1 MHFWTKKSPRAVIAV
16 ALIAVTVAACGST
29 TKQSSNGASAGN
41 TTASSGSTNSGGA
54 GSDQQGVAAAKQAIA
69 GFVGHPGPF
78 PTTDKLN
85 RVPKGGVIAYVPL
98 ATPVGALTWTYLVP
112 AAKVM
117 GVTVKQFAAGT
128 SATSVAQAFTA
139 VVATHPKAVIVSG
152 IPLDLW
158 SRYVPQL
165 KSQGASIVAYG
176 QIGTAKYGLQAAQ
189 AAEGFGRTAGKLMA
203 AYVVATWGTKSHLV
217 FYEVPELPFVPLEQ
231 QGIRSEL
238 AAVCPGCSLRVVD
251 IPITAIGSTAPSLV
265 VADLQA
271 HPDTTTAVFADDE
284 AQIGLPAKLKVA
296 GIDVHRIGVGPVP
309 ANLEYVKAGQEPV
322 ALGYDAAV
330 QAWELLDQAARE
342 IIGQKLTGPASQ
354 GVPDMQFLTPKDIT
368 FDPKNGWT
376 GYPDYQQRFAKL
388 WGVQP

>member
-1 MHFWTKKSPRAVIAV
+1 MHFWTNKSPRALMAV
-16 ALIAVTVAACGST
+16 ALFAVTVAAYAST
-29 TKQSSNGASAGN
+29 TLQSSNAAPASN
-41 TTASSGSTNSGGA
+41 TK
-54 GSDQQGVAAAKQAIA
+54 GVAAAKQAIA
-69 GFVGHPGPF
+69 GYIGHPGPF
-78 PTTDKLN
+78 PVTDKLN
-85 RVPKGGVIAYVPL
+85 RVPKGAVIDVVEVT
-98 ATPVGALTWTYLVP
+98 TPVSALTWAYLVP

-117 GVTVKQFAAGT
+117 GVTVKQFAAGN
-128 SATSVAQAFTA
+128 SAASIAQTFTA
-139 VVATHPKAVIVSG
+139 VVATHPKAVIVEG

-165 KSQGASIVAYG
+165 KSERTQIVPYG

-189 AAEGFGRTAGKLMA
+189 AAEGFGHTAGKLMA
-203 AYVVATWGTKSHLV
+203 AYVVAMWGSHSHLV
-217 FYEVPELPFVPLEQ
+217 FYEVPELPFASIEQ

-251 IPITAIGSTAPSLV
+251 IPITAIGTTAPGLV

-271 HPDTTTAVFADDE
+271 HSDTTAAVFSDDE

-309 ANLEYVKAGQEPV
+309 ANLEYIKTGQEPV

-342 IIGQKLTGPASQ
+342 IIGQKLTGPASR
-354 GVPDMQFLTPKDIT
+354 GTPDLQFLTQKDIT

-376 GYPDYQQRFAKL
+376 GYPDYAQRFAKL
-388 WGVQP
+388 WGVKP

>member
-1 MHFWTKKSPRAVIAV
+1 M
-16 ALIAVTVAACGST
+16 
-29 TKQSSNGASAGN
+29 
-41 TTASSGSTNSGGA
+41 
-54 GSDQQGVAAAKQAIA
+54 
-69 GFVGHPGPF
+69 
-78 PTTDKLN
+78 TDKLN
-85 RVPKGGVIAYVPL
+85 RVPKGAVIDFVAIT
-98 ATPVGALTWTYLVP
+98 TPVSALTWTYITP

-117 GVTVKQFAAGT
+117 GVTVKRFAAGT
-128 SATSVAQAFTA
+128 SATSVAQTFTA
-139 VVATHPKAVIVSG
+139 VVATHPKAVIVVG

-165 KSQGASIVAYG
+165 KSQGAPIVPYG

-203 AYVVATWGTKSHLV
+203 AYVVAKWGSHSHVV
-217 FYEVPELPFVPLEQ
+217 FYEVPELPFASIEQ

-251 IPITAIGSTAPSLV
+251 IPITAIGTTAPGLV

-271 HPDTTTAVFADDE
+271 HPDTTAAAFSDDE

-309 ANLEYVKAGQEPV
+309 ANLEYLKTGQEPV

-342 IIGQKLTGPASQ
+342 IIGQKLTGPASH
-354 GVPDMQFLTPKDIT
+354 GVADLQFLTPKDIT
-368 FDPKNGWT
+368 FNPKNGWT
-376 GYPDYQQRFAKL
+376 GYPDYPQRFAKL